1 MENSMNNGPS
11 RTAMMAAAGR
21 AAHLLVDSEPHLFR
35 DTVAEALLGERA
47 AELIAYHRES
57 GDHPVLSGTRAQ
69 VTARSHHTES
79 LLAAGFEQYVILGAG
94 LDTFAYRSP
103 LAQRVTVYE
112 VDHPATQKW
121 KRELLATAGIGTATV
136 EFVGVDFECDNLATE
151 LAAHGFDPRRPALV
165 SWLGVTMYLTES
177 AISATLD
184 TLSGFAPYTELVL
197 EYALLPDLRDESGR
211 VYAEFAL
218 PATAGQ
224 GEPFLSF
231 FSPETVTALLTAH
244 VFTVAEHISQREA
257 VDAALWQRDD
267 ALHPAD
273 FCRLV
278 RAHNSGRTRI

>member
-1 MENSMNNGPS
+1 MENGPS

-21 AAHLLVDSEPHLFR
+21 AAHLIVDREPHLFR
-35 DTVAEALLGERA
+35 DTVAETLLGDRA

-69 VTARSHHTES
+69 VNARSHYTEAR
-79 LLAAGFEQYVILGAG
+79 LAAGFEQYVILGAG

-103 LAQRVTVYE
+103 LAGRVAVYE
-112 VDHPATQKW
+112 VDHPATQAW
-121 KRELLATAGIGTATV
+121 KRELLSTAGIDTATV
-136 EFVGVDFECDNLATE
+136 EFVGVDFERDDLAAE
-151 LAAHGFDPRRPALV
+151 LTAHGFDPKRPALV

-177 AISATLD
+177 AIATTLS
-184 TLSGFAPYTELVL
+184 TLSGFAPGTELVM
-197 EYALLPDLRDESGR
+197 EYAVLPELRDESGR

-218 PATAGQ
+218 AATAGQ
-224 GEPFLSF
+224 GEPMLSF
-231 FSPETVTALLTAH
+231 FSPDTVTALLECTG
-244 VFTVAEHISQREA
+244 FTVAAHVSQRDA
-257 VDAALWQRDD
+257 VDAALWRRDD

>member
-1 MENSMNNGPS
+1 MENGPS

-21 AAHLLVDSEPHLFR
+21 AAHLIVDREPHLFQ

-47 AELIAYHRES
+47 AELIAYHREF

-69 VTARSHHTES
+69 VSARSHYTES
-79 LLAAGFEQYVILGAG
+79 RLAAGFEQYVILGAG

-103 LAQRVTVYE
+103 LADRVAVYE
-112 VDHPATQKW
+112 VDHPATQQW
-121 KRELLATAGIGTATV
+121 KRELLTAAGMDTTAA
-136 EFVGVDFECDNLATE
+136 EFVGVDFERDDLATE
-151 LAAHGFDPRRPALV
+151 LTAHGFDPARPTLV
-165 SWLGVTMYLTES
+165 SWLGVTMYLTDT
-177 AISATLD
+177 AISTTLD
-184 TLSGFAPYTELVL
+184 ALAQFAPDSELIL
-197 EYALLPDLRDESGR
+197 EYALLPELRDESGR

-218 PATAGQ
+218 TATADQ

-231 FSPETVTALLTAH
+231 FSPETVAALLDAH
-244 VFTVAEHISQREA
+244 GFTVAEHVSQRDA

-278 RAHNSGRTRI
+278 RAYNRN